1 MRVPEFASGTVGGAG
16 EGMRAPRP
24 GPCPW
29 DGTERTSPVV
39 CAWFRSGGAGGRASV
54 LVGDDGA
61 GAGPAAA
68 GRCARFRDAEGSGRR
83 TFSSPGEVR
92 GCTGGARAVEGVARG
107 DAGGPCVSGAR
118 TRDGSATVAG
128 VDLGPG
134 CVGGTVL

>member
-1 MRVPEFASGTVGGAG
+1 
-16 EGMRAPRP
+16 GMRGPRP

-29 DGTERTSPVV
+29 DGTERTSPAV
-39 CAWFRSGGAGGRASV
+39 CAWLRSGGADGRASV
-54 LVGDDGA
+54 LLGDDGPRA
-61 GAGPAAA
+61 GAGADPPAA
-68 GRCARFRDAEGSGRR
+68 GRCARFRGAEGSGRR

-92 GCTGGARAVEGVARG
+92 GCTGGARAVEGVGRG
-107 DAGGPCVSGAR
+107 AAGGPCVSAAR